1 MACILTLGVLWT
13 PQAFTSDSEK
23 PSQEQGT
30 RTVKILALGDSLTA
44 GYQIG
49 KEKAFVSV
57 LERLLKENGFPVEIV
72 NAGVSGDTAA
82 QGLARLDWSLKR
94 AGPFD
99 AAIVGL
105 GANDGLRRN
114 SVDAMQKS
122 LTAIVK
128 KLKAQDIQVFLL
140 GMRLPTNFEEGYR
153 NSFEKTYPNLAK
165 QEAVALYPFVLDGVA
180 LDKNYNL
187 SDLIH
192 PNEKGHELIANRLKD
207 WLLEE
212 KAFQALF

>member
-13 PQAFTSDSEK
+13 PHAFTNEVDNKSVTK
-23 PSQEQGT
+23 
-30 RTVKILALGDSLTA
+30 TVKILALGDSLTA
-44 GYQIG
+44 GYRIG
-49 KEKAFVSV
+49 KEKAFVTV
-57 LERLLKENGFPVEIV
+57 LEGLLKKGGKQVEVV

-114 SVDAMQKS
+114 SVEAMKKS
-122 LTAIVK
+122 LTSIVE
-128 KLKAQDIQVFLL
+128 KLKAQNITVFLL

-153 NSFEKTYPNLAK
+153 NEFEKTYPELAK
-165 QEAVALYPFVLDGVA
+165 AQNVALYPFILEGVA

-192 PNEKGHELIANRLKD
+192 PNEKGHELIAEKLKS
-207 WLLEE
+207 WIVSQESF
-212 KAFQALF
+212 KALF